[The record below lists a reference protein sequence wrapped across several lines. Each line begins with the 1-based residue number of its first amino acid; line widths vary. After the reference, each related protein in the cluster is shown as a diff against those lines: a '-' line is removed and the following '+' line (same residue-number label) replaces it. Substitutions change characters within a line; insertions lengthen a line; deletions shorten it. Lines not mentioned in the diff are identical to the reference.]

1 MKVAQVIA
9 SLGLDSKELEK
20 GLRRAEAQADKA
32 GSKIGTIFKNAFS
45 VTMGM
50 GMFEALKKGFK
61 STVGTAISFNSML
74 QTAQIGF
81 ATMLGSAEKAQK
93 FLDDMADFAVKTPFE
108 YPELLEAAKRMLA
121 YGFAAEEVLPTLRA
135 VGDASAALGSGSV
148 GIDRITLA
156 LGQIRAKGKLSGE
169 EMRQLTEAGVPA
181 WHILAEAMG
190 KTVPEL
196 QDMVSKGLIPGYKAV
211 EMLTAGMTKRFGGM
225 MASMENTWQGVT
237 SSIKDIWRMTVGTL
251 TQNLFSGLNAMLIK
265 VRDFLSQFYSMLNAV
280 MGKKAKQDTD
290 GLVQSTQEQASAMVD
305 VGDATEEAAKKAK
318 KNLQTFDEV
327 HQLQEDM
334 SDTAAGDMFAMPETG
349 AMASPEMEDAGEP
362 EAFTKMQK
370 TLEKLAILF
379 DPAIEGFNRLK
390 EAAGPVIQNIGE
402 GLKWFYDN
410 ILVPFGSWVIA
421 EAVPAFFDLLA
432 GALAFLNPILEAFKT
447 MGEWLWVSFLQP
459 IASWTGQTFVD
470 SMSLVSDALRTLGDW
485 MSQNKDIVIAGL
497 AGILTGILAYQAIS
511 HIPSIIGS
519 VKTALS
525 GLSALFEGLMSPIGL
540 VAIAIGALV
549 GGFIY
554 FYTTNE
560 KFRGTVDSILQAI
573 ADVAVYLF
581 ENVLKPLGEFLG
593 NVFTVAWDAV
603 SKAATWFWQ
612 NVLVPVGDFLVW
624 FWQSVLV
631 PIGNVLFDVLAI
643 AFETVADIAKSF
655 WENVLVPLGNALAEM
670 FHPAVEAVSAVLTF
684 LWEKVFVPFGNFI
697 SKIFKP
703 IIEALIKV
711 FEFLWQNVFKPLAE
725 FVGSVFVAVF
735 DNMFKSIGDIIG
747 GLKNIFIG
755 LMNFITGIFT
765 GDWEKAWEGIKQ
777 IFKGVFDSLWG
788 FVKYP
793 LNLIIDGLNFL
804 IRGLNKIS
812 IGIPDW
818 VAKIVGVEKGSK
830 FGFNIPEIQKLAT
843 GTNYVPQDMLAYLHE
858 GEAVVPKKYNPA
870 ADGGITAEAI
880 EQAVYRAFTNA
891 LRIMQAS
898 ARQDDKEL
906 VLKIDNTVLARMQL
920 PAIIREGQR
929 QGLNLVVQGV

>member
-410 ILVPFGSWVIA
+410 ILVPFGTWVIA

-525 GLSALFEGLMSPIGL
+525 GLGAMFGGLTSPIGL
-540 VAIAIGALV
+540 VAVAIAGLV
-549 GGFIY
+549 AGFIY

-560 KFRGTVDSILQAI
+560 SFRGVVDGVLNAI
-573 ADVAVYLF
+573 KDAAV
-581 ENVLKPLGEFLG
+581 FL
-593 NVFTVAWDAV
+593 
-603 SKAATWFWQ
+603 WQ
-612 NVLVPVGDFLVW
+612 NVLVPLGQFLADVFVTAW
-624 FWQSVLV
+624 NAVTVAAQWLWENVLVPFGNFLLWLWNSVFV
-631 PIGNVLFDVLAI
+631 PIGNILLDILGV
-643 AFETVADIAKSF
+643 AFQTVSDIAKSF
-655 WENVLVPLGNALAEM
+655 WENVLVPLGNALTEM
-670 FHPAVEAVSAVLTF
+670 FGPAVEAVSAVLSF
-684 LWEKVFVPFGNFI
+684 LWNSILVPLGDFLGG
-697 SKIFKP
+697 IFKG
-703 IIEALIKV
+703 IIETLINV
-711 FEFLWQNVFKPLAE
+711 FTFLWQNVLKPIAE
-725 FVGSVFVAVF
+725 YVGGVFADVF
-735 DNMFKSIGDIIG
+735 DTVFRFIGDIIE
-747 GLKNIFIG
+747 GLKDIFIG
-755 LMNFITGIFT
+755 LMNFITGVFT
-765 GDWEKAWEGIKQ
+765 GDWEKAWEGVKK

-788 FVKYP
+788 IVKFP
-793 LNLIIDGLNFL
+793 LNLIIDGINAVIRALNS
-804 IRGLNKIS
+804 IS
-812 IGIPDW
+812 IDIPDW
-818 VAKIVGVEKGSK
+818 VPI
-830 FGFNIPEIQKLAT
+830 FGGKTFGINIPLIPKLAV
-843 GTNYVPQDMLAYLHE
+843 GTNYIPQDMLAYLHE

-870 ADGGITAEAI
+870 AAGLTAETI